1 MARSGRKQKPARR
14 STKVRKA
21 SRKAGT
27 RRAVAPSNAASR
39 GSKRRNGPFA
49 DRHLLPNAANFSPL
63 TPLSFLSRAAEI
75 HPSRTAVIHGTRRH
89 TYREFYER
97 ARRLASALQRANVRA
112 GDTVSA
118 MLPNVP
124 AMLDAHYGV
133 PMLGAVLN
141 TINTRLDASTIAYIL
156 EHGEAKVLIAD
167 REYAAQV
174 GPALAKLKKRP
185 LVIDVDDPLYA
196 GPGERLGKIE
206 YEDFI
211 AGGDPSFA
219 WSLPANESSAIAL
232 NYTSGTTG
240 NPKGVVYHHRGTF
253 LEAVGNI
260 MAWPMTAKPV
270 YLWTLPMFHCNGW
283 CFPWS
288 VTAMG
293 GTHVCL
299 RKVDPALIFPMIVEH
314 GVTHMCG
321 APTVLTMLIGAPAE
335 QRRRF
340 NHIVDIQT
348 GGSPP
353 PAKVIKGMEE
363 LGFRVTHIY
372 GMTEL
377 QGPST
382 LCVPQ
387 DGWESLPLE
396 ERAALTARQG
406 VRYPVVEGHMVADPK
421 TLKPVPR
428 DGKTIGEIM
437 VRGNTVML
445 GYLKE
450 PKATTESF
458 RGGWMHTGDLAVE
471 HPDGYVEIKDRAKDI
486 IISGG
491 ENISSVEVEIAL
503 YKHPAVQLAAVVA
516 RPDEKWGETPCA
528 FVQLKPGATA
538 TEDEI
543 IAFCRDQLARFKV
556 PKKVVFGPLP
566 TTATGKVQKF
576 TLRERARAL

>member
-1 MARSGRKQKPARR
+1 MARPRKKTQPVKLRGKSRKPAT
-14 STKVRKA
+14 S
-21 SRKAGT
+21 
-27 RRAVAPSNAASR
+27 SR
-39 GSKRRNGPFA
+39 GAARAGKPRSNGVRHRSDDGGFA
-49 DRHLLPNAANFSPL
+49 SLRPNAANFAPL
-63 TPLSFLSRAAEI
+63 TPVSFLQRAAEI
-75 HPSRTAVIHGTRRH
+75 HPDRCAVIHGPLRH
-89 TYREFYER
+89 SYRALYGR
-97 ARRLASALQRANVRA
+97 ARRLASALKRAGVRA
-112 GDTVSA
+112 GDTVSV

-124 AMLDAHYGV
+124 AMLEAHYGV

-141 TINTRLDASTIAYIL
+141 TINTRLEAATLAYIL
-156 EHGEAKVLIAD
+156 QHGEAKVLITD
-167 REYAAQV
+167 REFSAQI
-174 GPALAKLKKRP
+174 GPALAQLKKRP
-185 LVIDVDDPLYA
+185 LVIDVDDPLYT
-196 GPGERLGKIE
+196 GPGERLGKVE

-211 AGGDPSFA
+211 ANGDPDFA
-219 WSLPANESSAIAL
+219 WSPPADESSPIAL

-260 MAWPMTAKPV
+260 MAWPLPAKPV

-299 RKVDPALIFPMIVEH
+299 RKVDPALIFPMIAEH

-321 APTVLTMLIGAPAE
+321 APTVLTMLTSAPDE

-340 NHIVDIQT
+340 DHVVDIQT

-353 PAKVIKGMEE
+353 PAKVIKAMEE

-387 DGWESLPLE
+387 DGWEALPLD

-406 VRYPVVEGHMVADPK
+406 VRYPVVEGHMVAD
-421 TLKPVPR
+421 TRSMKPVAR
-428 DGKTIGEIM
+428 DGRTIGEIM
-437 VRGNTVML
+437 IRGNTVML

-450 PKATTESF
+450 PKATEQAF
-458 RGGWMHTGDLAVE
+458 RGGWLHTGDLAVE
-471 HPDGYVEIKDRAKDI
+471 HPDGYIEIKDRAKDI

-516 RPDEKWGETPCA
+516 KPDEKWGETPCA
-528 FVQLKPGATA
+528 FVQLKPGASA
-538 TEDEI
+538 SADEI
-543 IAFCRDQLARFKV
+543 IGFCREQLARFKA
-556 PKKVVFGPLP
+556 PKSVVFGPLP
-566 TTATGKVQKF
+566 TTATGKIQKF
-576 TLRERARAL
+576 VLRERARSV